1 MGVTARVTVD
11 QGLVWARVP
20 DAVSA
25 PTVEIRVGTAVLR
38 ARPAEMGLEVAPS
51 GDAVIEV
58 VEGTVALLPAGEASV
73 QLGASQAVH
82 LSAQGTI
89 VEIAP
94 VSAEELDA
102 DTWVTDN
109 RALDERRPREGRRT
123 ARLALLAAAVL
134 VVAAAVVVAVRAV
147 GDDETVRSRR
157 EPTTTTS
164 TEGTTG
170 ETTEGESDGGSR
182 RTTERENEGENES
195 ENERER
201 DGERTTTTERRST
214 TEGAAEAVPDGA
226 GASQTTVEQG
236 GVIGTVPLTTFGS
249 PPREGASE
257 Q

>member
-11 QGLVWARVP
+11 EGLVWAHVP

-58 VEGTVALLPAGEASV
+58 VEGTVALLPAGEESV
-73 QLGASQAVH
+73 QLGANQALH
-82 LSAQGTI
+82 LSAQGTV
-89 VEIAP
+89 VEMAP
-94 VSAEELDA
+94 VSAEELEA

-109 RALDERRPREGRRT
+109 RALDERRPRQGRRT

-164 TEGTTG
+164 PEGTTG
-170 ETTEGESDGGSR
+170 ETTEGDAEGDGGSR
-182 RTTERENEGENES
+182 RTTTEGES
-195 ENERER
+195 EGEDERER
-201 DGERTTTTERRST
+201 DDERTTTTERRST
-214 TEGAAEAVPDGA
+214 TEGAADTVPDGS
-226 GASQTTVEQG
+226 GASQTTVEQR
-236 GVIGTVPLTTFGS
+236 GVVGTVPLTTFGT
-249 PPREGASE
+249 PPMEGASE

>member
-182 RTTERENEGENES
+182 RTTERENER
-195 ENERER
+195 ERDGER